1 MEAVSSSKNKE
12 LLWNILFENN
22 IFSGIPNNRLEIVK
36 SIFEKNILRYVNE
49 NENIVDTNK
58 KILSSVSKEINGF
71 KETLLKGSNVKDDF
85 KNEKVL
91 VFDRNLQ
98 ERKEYMDKTLNP
110 DKPKAIDFSDKTD
123 EPLDNNEMNNILER
137 MQKERNIEMKTEEV
151 EENKISENNLIVTN
165 DIMVGNNKNDVAPKS
180 KITSIEELLSENKLE
195 IDVNNASPVRFQ
207 EENVKLNRP
216 PLLNKEKYKR
226 SASKVN
232 VSDFNDLI
240 NEEYSRESRMN
251 YNNKIDIL
259 LTKVSS
265 LENKLESIIEKLDKQ

>member
-22 IFSGIPNNRLEIVK
+22 IFSGIPNNRLETVK

-71 KETLLKGSNVKDDF
+71 KETLLRGSNVKDDF

-165 DIMVGNNKNDVAPKS
+165 DIMVGDNKNDVAPKS

-251 YNNKIDIL
+251 YNHKIDIL

>member
-22 IFSGIPNNRLEIVK
+22 IFSGIPNNRLETVK

-71 KETLLKGSNVKDDF
+71 KETLLRGSNVKDDF

-165 DIMVGNNKNDVAPKS
+165 DIMVGDNKNDVAPKS

>member
-22 IFSGIPNNRLEIVK
+22 IFSGIPNNRLETVK

-71 KETLLKGSNVKDDF
+71 KETLLRGSNVKDDF

-91 VFDRNLQ
+91 IFDRNLQ

-151 EENKISENNLIVTN
+151 EENKISENNLIETN

-195 IDVNNASPVRFQ
+195 VDVNNASPVRFQ

>member
-22 IFSGIPNNRLEIVK
+22 IFSGIPNNRLETVK

-71 KETLLKGSNVKDDF
+71 KETLLRGSNVKDDF

-91 VFDRNLQ
+91 IFDKNLQ

-165 DIMVGNNKNDVAPKS
+165 DIMVGDNKNDVAPKS

-195 IDVNNASPVRFQ
+195 IEINNASPVRFQ
-207 EENVKLNRP
+207 EENMKLNRP

>member
-22 IFSGIPNNRLEIVK
+22 IFSGIPNNRLETVK

-71 KETLLKGSNVKDDF
+71 KETLLRGSNVKDDF

-232 VSDFNDLI
+232 VSDFNELI

>member
-22 IFSGIPNNRLEIVK
+22 IFSGIPNNRLETVK

-71 KETLLKGSNVKDDF
+71 KETLLRGSNVKDDF

-165 DIMVGNNKNDVAPKS
+165 DIMVGDNKNDVAPKS

-195 IDVNNASPVRFQ
+195 VDVNNASPVRFQ

>member
-22 IFSGIPNNRLEIVK
+22 IFSGIPNNRLETVK

-71 KETLLKGSNVKDDF
+71 KETLLRGSNVKDDF

-151 EENKISENNLIVTN
+151 EENKISENNLIETN
-165 DIMVGNNKNDVAPKS
+165 DIMVGDNKDDVAPKS

>member
-165 DIMVGNNKNDVAPKS
+165 DIMVGDNKNDVAPKS

>member
-22 IFSGIPNNRLEIVK
+22 IFSGIPNNRLETVK

-71 KETLLKGSNVKDDF
+71 KETLLRGSNVKDDF

-110 DKPKAIDFSDKTD
+110 DKPKTIDFSDKTD

-137 MQKERNIEMKTEEV
+137 MQKERNIEMKTEDV
-151 EENKISENNLIVTN
+151 EENKISENNLIETN
-165 DIMVGNNKNDVAPKS
+165 DIMVGDNKNDVAPKS

-195 IDVNNASPVRFQ
+195 IEINNASPVRFQ

>member
-1 MEAVSSSKNKE
+1 
-12 LLWNILFENN
+12 
-22 IFSGIPNNRLEIVK
+22 
-36 SIFEKNILRYVNE
+36 
-49 NENIVDTNK
+49 
-58 KILSSVSKEINGF
+58 
-71 KETLLKGSNVKDDF
+71 
-85 KNEKVL
+85 
-91 VFDRNLQ
+91 
-98 ERKEYMDKTLNP
+98 
-110 DKPKAIDFSDKTD
+110 
-123 EPLDNNEMNNILER
+123 
-137 MQKERNIEMKTEEV
+137 MKTEEV
-151 EENKISENNLIVTN
+151 EENKISENNLIITN
-165 DIMVGNNKNDVAPKS
+165 DIMVGDNKNDVAPKS

-195 IDVNNASPVRFQ
+195 VDVNNASPVRFQ

>member
-22 IFSGIPNNRLEIVK
+22 IFSGIPNNRLETVK

-71 KETLLKGSNVKDDF
+71 KETLLRGSNVKDDF

-91 VFDRNLQ
+91 IFDRNLQ

-151 EENKISENNLIVTN
+151 EENKISENNLIITN

-195 IDVNNASPVRFQ
+195 VDVNNASPVRFQ

-251 YNNKIDIL
+251 YNHKIDIL

>member
-22 IFSGIPNNRLEIVK
+22 IFSGIPNNRLETVK

-71 KETLLKGSNVKDDF
+71 KETLLRGSNVKDDF

-151 EENKISENNLIVTN
+151 EENKISENNLIETN
-165 DIMVGNNKNDVAPKS
+165 DIMVGDNKNDVAPKS

-195 IDVNNASPVRFQ
+195 IEINNASPVRFQ

>member
-22 IFSGIPNNRLEIVK
+22 IFSGIPNNRLETVK

-71 KETLLKGSNVKDDF
+71 KETLLRGSNVKDDF

-110 DKPKAIDFSDKTD
+110 DKPKTIDFSDKTD

-151 EENKISENNLIVTN
+151 EENKISENNLIESN
-165 DIMVGNNKNDVAPKS
+165 DIMVGDNKNDVAPKS

-195 IDVNNASPVRFQ
+195 IEINNASPVRFQ

>member
-71 KETLLKGSNVKDDF
+71 KETLLRGSNVKDDF

-165 DIMVGNNKNDVAPKS
+165 DIMVGDNKNDVAPKS

>member
-22 IFSGIPNNRLEIVK
+22 IFSGIPNNRLETVK

-71 KETLLKGSNVKDDF
+71 KETLLRGSNVKDDF

-91 VFDRNLQ
+91 IFDRNLQ

-137 MQKERNIEMKTEEV
+137 MQKERNIETKTEEV
-151 EENKISENNLIVTN
+151 EENKISENNLIETN

-195 IDVNNASPVRFQ
+195 VDVNNASPVRFQ

>member
-22 IFSGIPNNRLEIVK
+22 IFSGIPNNRLETVK

-71 KETLLKGSNVKDDF
+71 KETLLRGSNVKDDF

-165 DIMVGNNKNDVAPKS
+165 DIMVGDNKNDVAPKS

-195 IDVNNASPVRFQ
+195 IEINNASPVRFQ

-240 NEEYSRESRMN
+240 NEEYSRENRMN